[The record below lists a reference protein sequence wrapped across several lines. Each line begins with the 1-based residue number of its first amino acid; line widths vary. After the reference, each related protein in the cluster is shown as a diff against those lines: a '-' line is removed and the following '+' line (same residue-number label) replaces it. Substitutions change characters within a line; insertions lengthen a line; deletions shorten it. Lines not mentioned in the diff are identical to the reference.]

1 MNCLLESPPNIIIFR
16 CFFDHLQTLE
26 NVDDVVDPSPLDL
39 QLDRHLVKFQHD
51 AVSSFKIL
59 DELFAELLKALLL
72 AIVVEY
78 LLFEHLLPGE
88 LKHPVVFLCAAD
100 DKDRLFVGNE
110 GIDEVSMMIVEGCL
124 RGGGREGRI

>member
-39 QLDRHLVKFQHD
+39 QLDRDLVKFQHD
-51 AVSSFKIL
+51 AVSPLKII
-59 DELFAELLKALLL
+59 DELFAEFLKALLL

-78 LLFEHLLPGE
+78 LLLEHLLPGE
-88 LKHPVVFLCAAD
+88 LKHPVVIFAAAD
-100 DKDRLFVGNE
+100 DKDRFFVGNE
-110 GIDEVSMMIVEGCL
+110 GIDDVSMMIVERCL
-124 RGGGREGRI
+124 